1 MLYNVIGDGDSV
13 SYVPTTLGNILLV
26 LVFIAFLAVA
36 ALFAKK
42 KAAPSKSSTKLTVKQ
57 MAFCAISIALGTV
70 LSYIKLFEFPFGG
83 SVTLLSMLIIC
94 LPGYWF
100 GLGAGLMTG
109 FAHGILQLIID
120 PFVIHPVQ
128 LLMDYPL
135 AFGSLGLSGLFSNSK
150 NGLQK
155 GLIAGVTG
163 RWLFSSLSGYL
174 FFKEYAWDGWHPLP
188 YTFTYNGIYI
198 FTETAVTLILLAIPY
213 VRNTFARIKRLA
225 LESQ

>member
-1 MLYNVIGDGDSV
+1 MLYNVIRDGDEI

-26 LVFIAFLAVA
+26 LVFIAFLATA
-36 ALFAKK
+36 AFFARK
-42 KAAPSKSSTKLTVKQ
+42 KAAPAKGSAKLTVKQ
-57 MAFCAISIALGTV
+57 LTFCAISIALGTV
-70 LSYIKLFEFPFGG
+70 LSYIKLYQFPFGG
-83 SVTLLSMLIIC
+83 SITLFSMLIIC

-100 GLGAGLMTG
+100 GLEAGLMTG

-150 NGLQK
+150 NGLPK
-155 GLIAGVTG
+155 GMIAGVAG
-163 RWLFSSLSGYL
+163 RWFFSSLSGYL

-188 YTFTYNGIYI
+188 YSFTYNGIYI
-198 FTETAVTLILLAIPY
+198 FTETALTLIILAIPY
-213 VRNTFARIKRLA
+213 VRNALSRIKRLA